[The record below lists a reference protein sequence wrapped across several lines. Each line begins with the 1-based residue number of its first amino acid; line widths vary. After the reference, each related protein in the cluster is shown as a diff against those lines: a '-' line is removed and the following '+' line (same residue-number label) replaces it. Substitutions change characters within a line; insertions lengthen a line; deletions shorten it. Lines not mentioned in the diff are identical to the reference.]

1 MQYKCLSK
9 QKKLFIKAC
18 CTNSSALAAN
28 RYNVYAN
35 RLNPMKAENKLNR
48 WE

>member
-1 MQYKCLSK
+1 MQYKYLSK
-9 QKKLFIKAC
+9 QKKYSLKPVV
-18 CTNSSALAAN
+18 NSSALAAN
-28 RYNVYAN
+28 RYNVHAN